1 MKSKLCELLGI
12 QYPIIQGGMAW
23 VSTAK
28 LAAGVSNAGGLGIIA
43 AGNAPADA
51 VREQITRAK
60 QLTDQPFGVNVMLL
74 SPYVEE
80 IVDLV
85 CEEKVAALIFG
96 AGSAPKSYIDK
107 LKAAGVK
114 VIHVVPSVAIAK
126 KAEKNGV
133 DAIVAEGG
141 EAGGH
146 IGELST
152 MVLVPQVADAVSV
165 PVVAAGGI
173 ADSRG
178 IAAAFALGA
187 QGVQVGTRFI
197 CADECEAHENY
208 KLAVVHAKDRD
219 AIVTGRSTGHPVRCL
234 KNKLAKRMLDAEA
247 EGISREEF
255 EKLGI
260 GGLRRAVVDGDAEN
274 GSLMAGQSAAM
285 VTKIQSCQEIIDE
298 LVGDYGKVVDSLK
311 AFE

>member
-247 EGISREEF
+247 EGLSREEF

-260 GGLRRAVVDGDAEN
+260 GGLRRAVVDGDADN

>member
-60 QLTDQPFGVNVMLL
+60 QLTDKPFGVNVMLL

-85 CEEKVAALIFG
+85 CEEKVAVIIFG
-96 AGSAPKSYIDK
+96 AGSAPKSYIDQ
-107 LKAAGVK
+107 LKEAGVK

-247 EGISREEF
+247 EGLSREEF

-260 GGLRRAVVDGDAEN
+260 GGLRRAVVDGDADN

>member
-1 MKSKLCELLGI
+1 MKSELCNLLGI
-12 QYPIIQGGMAW
+12 RYPIIQGGMAW

-28 LAAGVSNAGGLGIIA
+28 LAAAVSNAGGLGIIA
-43 AGNAPADA
+43 AGNAPKDA
-51 VREQITRAK
+51 VREQIAAAK
-60 QLTDQPFGVNVMLL
+60 QLTDKPFGVNVMLL

-85 CEEKVAALIFG
+85 CEEKVAVLIFG

-114 VIHVVPSVAIAK
+114 VLHVVPSVAIAK
-126 KAEKNGV
+126 KAEKNGA
-133 DAIVAEGG
+133 DAIIAEGG

-146 IGELST
+146 IGELTT
-152 MVLVPQVADAVSV
+152 MVLVPQVADAVQI

-178 IAAAFALGA
+178 AAAAFALGA
-187 QGVQVGTRFI
+187 KGIQVGTRFI
-197 CADECEAHENY
+197 CSNECEAHENY
-208 KLAVVHAKDRD
+208 KMAVIHAKDRD

-234 KNKLAKRMLDAEA
+234 KNKLSKRMLDAEA

-260 GGLRRAVVDGDAEN
+260 GGLRRAVVDGDADN

-298 LVGDYGKVVDSLK
+298 LVGDFGKVVDSLK
-311 AFE
+311 IYE

>member
-1 MKSKLCELLGI
+1 MKSELCNLLGI

-28 LAAGVSNAGGLGIIA
+28 LAAAVSNAGGLGIIA
-43 AGNAPADA
+43 AGNAPKDA
-51 VREQITRAK
+51 VREQIAAAK
-60 QLTDQPFGVNVMLL
+60 QLTDKPFGVNVMLL

-85 CEEKVAALIFG
+85 CEEKVAVLIFG

-114 VIHVVPSVAIAK
+114 VLHVVPSVAIAK
-126 KAEKNGV
+126 KAEKNGA
-133 DAIVAEGG
+133 DAIIAEGG

-146 IGELST
+146 IGELTT
-152 MVLVPQVADAVSV
+152 MVLVPQVADAVQI

-178 IAAAFALGA
+178 AAAAFALGA
-187 QGVQVGTRFI
+187 KGIQVGTRFI
-197 CADECEAHENY
+197 CSNECEAHENY
-208 KLAVVHAKDRD
+208 KMAVIHAKDRD

-234 KNKLAKRMLDAEA
+234 KNKLSKRMLDAEA

-260 GGLRRAVVDGDAEN
+260 GGLRRAVVDGDADN

-298 LVGDYGKVVDSLK
+298 LVGDFGKVVDSLK
-311 AFE
+311 IYE